1 MRVLY
6 TVHRYGEEV
15 VGGAETACRLF
26 AEKLVERGHSV
37 DVLTSCAVSY
47 VDWANHYAPGPQ
59 VINGVQVHRV
69 PVSQQ
74 RDPAVFAK
82 LHGTMMRDPGKS
94 TIADQME
101 WLDAMGPLLQGQESH
116 LRRLAARADVAV
128 FMTYLYPTTA
138 YGVPVLAGDIPV
150 VIQPTAHDE
159 PPARVPF
166 FIPVMRSAD
175 ALLYLTEEEGDVA
188 SRAFGVSAPSV
199 VTGIGLDMDGLRA
212 DGRRFRQKHNLG
224 DDPYLLYVGRV
235 DTFKGV
241 SELMR
246 YFVEYKGRNPSN
258 LRLVLAGEQV
268 MELPDVTDIRYV
280 GFLDEGDKADAIDG
294 CIALMQPSPYES
306 FSIVLCEAWRGGRPV
321 LVQGFSEVLTGQC
334 LRSQGGL
341 PYNGFAEFE
350 GCVRR
355 ILDDPILA
363 TELGANGYEYVRKN
377 YSWDVVMERF
387 EQGLELGRQHHVSK
401 RRWSTRA

>member
-47 VDWANHYAPGPQ
+47 VNWADHFAPGLH
-59 VINGVQVHRV
+59 VINGVNVNRI
-69 PVSQQ
+69 PVSRE
-74 RDPAVFAK
+74 RDSVMFTE
-82 LHGTMMRDPGKS
+82 LHEGIMRDPGNS
-94 TIADQME
+94 TLAEQTA
-101 WLDAMGPLLQGQESH
+101 WLDAMGPLLQNQSSH
-116 LRRLAARADVAV
+116 LRRLAAGADVAV

-138 YGVPVLAGDIPV
+138 YGAPVLSGEVPV

-159 PPARVPF
+159 PPAHVPF
-166 FIPVMRSAD
+166 FAPVMRSAD
-175 ALLYLTEEEGDVA
+175 ALLYLTEEEGNVA
-188 SRAFGVSAPSV
+188 SRIFGVTAPSV
-199 VTGIGLDMDGLRA
+199 VTGIGLDMDGSSA
-212 DGRRFRQKHNLG
+212 DGQRFRQQHGLG

-246 YFVEYKGRNPSN
+246 YFVEFKGRNPSN

-268 MELPDVTDIRYV
+268 MDLPEVDDIRYV
-280 GFLDEGDKADAIDG
+280 GFVDEDQKADAIDG
-294 CIALMQPSPYES
+294 CVALVQPSPYES
-306 FSIVLCEAWRGGRPV
+306 FSIVLCEAWRGRKPV
-321 LVQGFSEVLTGQC
+321 LVQGYSEVLTGQC
-334 LRSQGGL
+334 IRSQGGL
-341 PYNGFAEFE
+341 PYSGFAEFE

-355 ILDDPILA
+355 ILGDPALA
-363 TELGANGYEYVRKN
+363 DKLGGNGHDYVRRN
-377 YSWDVVMERF
+377 YSWDIVMTRF
-387 EQGLELGRQHHVSK
+387 EQGLELGREHFAAGRT
-401 RRWSTRA
+401 RRPG